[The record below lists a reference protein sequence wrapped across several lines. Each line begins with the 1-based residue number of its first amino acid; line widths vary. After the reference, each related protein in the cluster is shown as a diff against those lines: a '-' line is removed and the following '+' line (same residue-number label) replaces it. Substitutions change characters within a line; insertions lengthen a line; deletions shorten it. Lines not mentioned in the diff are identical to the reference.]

1 MTKRFE
7 IKFPIQDSDQI
18 YKWKNYFNLKKTYPD
33 RIIKSIYFDTKN
45 LYLAQ
50 QNIDGFSS
58 RFKIRERYYDNKQNS
73 HLEIKNKNKKLLEKF
88 FFKNFK
94 YSFNKGLI
102 IYDQLKDLHKYPKTF
117 FFLNSNKFF
126 KTSIVQY
133 KREYYNV
140 DENFRFTFDKDISF
154 INFYNNR
161 KSIKKK
167 FQYSILELKSF
178 ELDNYKIINYLN
190 KLNIY
195 PKRFSKYVQ
204 SLQIFKKAKYY

>member
-18 YKWKNYFNLKKTYPD
+18 YKWKNYFNLKTYPD

-73 HLEIKNKNKKLLEKF
+73 HLEIKNKNNKLVEKF